1 VSEKPSKPG
10 VIADAK
16 ARAGS
21 DEAQARVRAWWRLL
35 PRMLTRPSAVF
46 VALRE
51 DDEVDVEARSE
62 PILLIVLLAG
72 MAGILLTPAW
82 STLLD
87 DQSLDWLV
95 IGVIT
100 FIGAIFYGTAGYFLL
115 GFVVWLGSRGVGL
128 DARARPARQL
138 VAFSAVPFA
147 LSLVVTAPAIVLGFG
162 YDWFRTGGSDAGTG
176 RAVVIGVAF
185 VLALWSVGLLA
196 LGLRTTFRLPWQG
209 VVGALALAAVIVAA
223 FAVLPS
229 VL

>member
-10 VIADAK
+10 ALADAK

-21 DEAQARVRAWWRLL
+21 DEAQERVRAWWRLL
-35 PRMLTRPSAVF
+35 PRVLTHPSQVF

-72 MAGILLTPAW
+72 TAGILLTPAW

-95 IGVIT
+95 IAVIT
-100 FIGAIFYGTAGYFLL
+100 FIGALFYGTAGFFLL
-115 GFVVWLGSRGVGL
+115 GFVVWLGARGVGL
-128 DARARPARQL
+128 DTRARPARHL
-138 VAFSAVPFA
+138 VAFSALPFA
-147 LSLVVTAPAIVLGFG
+147 LSLFVTVPAVVFGFG
-162 YDWFRTGGSDAGTG
+162 YDWFRTGGSDDGTG
-176 RAVVIGVAF
+176 RVVVLGIAF
-185 VLALWSVGLLA
+185 LLALWSVSLLA
-196 LGLRTTFRLPWQG
+196 LGLRTTFRLPWRG
-209 VVGALALAAVIVAA
+209 VAGALALAAVIIAA